1 MDAKTYLDIMTFIK
15 EFKGSSRTCGINLK
29 ARFPQI
35 SPYTLGSIL
44 STECIKKMMKNS
56 GPVKQ
61 HSEKLYNCY
70 LESVAA
76 GDKPG
81 IILRLAED
89 VDICPALLAKMLVEH
104 YVEKTYSKDSLSLKT
119 MVSKMIKD
127 TTLIEDRDF
136 AFEIYLCLLFDD
148 QYGPYSDCIKQSF
161 GVEYEMNLHRLL
173 EDKGI
178 TFKTENQLRAKGYDK
193 TPDVKLE
200 TPVAVDGFIIN
211 WIESKATFGD
221 NYLHKQY
228 TKEQFLSY
236 WNRFGPGLVVYW
248 LGFVETIIE
257 PTEKRFIVREDV
269 PTNIVLL
276 NPTLIQIPSL

>member
-1 MDAKTYLDIMTFIK
+1 MDAKTYFDIVTFIK
-15 EFKGSSRTCGINLK
+15 GFKGSSRACGTNLK
-29 ARFPQI
+29 ARFPKI
-35 SPYTLGSIL
+35 SPFTLGSIL
-44 STECIKKMMKNS
+44 STECVKKMMRIS

-61 HSEKLYNCY
+61 ISETLYMRY

-104 YVEKTYSKDSLSLKT
+104 YAETCSKDGRAQKNT
-119 MVSKMIKD
+119 VSKMMKD

-136 AFEIYLCLLFDD
+136 AFEIYLCVLFDD
-148 QYGPYSDCIKQSF
+148 QYGPYSDCIKHSF
-161 GVEYEMNLHRLL
+161 GVGYEINLQKFL
-173 EDKGI
+173 EGKGI
-178 TFKTENQLRAKGYDK
+178 IFKTEKQLRAKGYDK

-221 NYLHKQY
+221 GFLHRQY

-236 WNRFGPGLVVYW
+236 WNRFGPGLVIYW
-248 LGFVETIIE
+248 FGFVEIIIE

-276 NPTLIQIPSL
+276 NPSLVQTPSL

>member
-1 MDAKTYLDIMTFIK
+1 MDATTYSNIVTFIK
-15 EFKGSSRTCGINLK
+15 EFKGSSRSCGINLK
-29 ARFPQI
+29 ARFPEI
-35 SPYTLGSIL
+35 SPFTLGSIL
-44 STECIKKMMKNS
+44 ATECVKKMMRNS

-61 HSEKLYNCY
+61 KSEKLYSRY

-89 VDICPALLAKMLVEH
+89 VDICPALLAKMFVEH
-104 YVEKTYSKDSLSLKT
+104 YVETHSKDTLSVKSA
-119 MVSKMIKD
+119 VSKMMKD

-136 AFEIYLCLLFDD
+136 AFEIYLCMLFDD

-161 GVEYEMNLHRLL
+161 GIGYEMNLHRLL
-173 EDKGI
+173 EGKGI

-200 TPVAVDGFIIN
+200 TPVAIDGFIIN

-228 TKEQFLSY
+228 TKEQYLSY
-236 WNRFGPGLVVYW
+236 WNRFGPGLVIYW
-248 LGFVETIIE
+248 LGFVETLIE
-257 PTEKRFIVREDV
+257 STEKRFIIREDV

-276 NPTLIQIPSL
+276 NPNLIQVPSL